1 MKSIT
6 DTASSVMDKMNEII
20 WSMNRGYDTVDDLVA
35 YTRHHAVE
43 FLQNH
48 NLEYNF
54 EIPATIPSV
63 HLTGEQRRNIYLVIK
78 EALHNIVKHACAT
91 KVCIS
96 FELNNELLKIL
107 IYDNGKGVDTAALRR
122 FGNGSEKYAAT
133 NGKYWRHI

>member
-1 MKSIT
+1 MILLMT
-6 DTASSVMDKMNEII
+6 LLLIPGN
-20 WSMNRGYDTVDDLVA
+20 
-35 YTRHHAVE
+35 HAVE

-48 NLEYNF
+48 NLQYNF

-96 FELNNELLKIL
+96 FELNNELSVSIH
-107 IYDNGKGVDTAALRR
+107 DNGKGVDTAALRR
-122 FGNGSEKYAAT
+122 FGNGLKNMQQRMESIGGTFEIINNDGTTIHLQCPVRAPESDEPK
-133 NGKYWRHI
+133 I